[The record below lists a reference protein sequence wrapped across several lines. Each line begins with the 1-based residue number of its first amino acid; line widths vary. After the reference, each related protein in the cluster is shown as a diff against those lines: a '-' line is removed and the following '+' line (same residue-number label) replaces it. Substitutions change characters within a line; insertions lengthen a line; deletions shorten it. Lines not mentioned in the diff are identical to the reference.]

1 LISLTANVGLGTMTI
16 SRQAMKLKELLRRNR
31 KKSRMMSSWNFKI
44 GFKYPVLD
52 QLNVALF

>member
-1 LISLTANVGLGTMTI
+1 MTI
-16 SRQAMKLKELLRRNR
+16 STQAMKPKQLLRRNR
-31 KKSRMMSSWNFKI
+31 KKSRMMSRWNFKI